1 MCFCVQCFRVL
12 KQWEKMVS
20 KFASFAALCFSHIAW
35 AVATDAPA
43 TAPAAM
49 PDKTVQVN
57 QAGKVAAL
65 LRQCRQ
71 LYPASYC
78 QKLYGS
84 SAPVGDSVGDSGQ
97 KREAGPPAAA
107 ALAPTDEGNT
117 TGQAAG
123 KQGQREGG
131 GEAEDGA
138 GECGAEGDAEEGGRS
153 LEMDTRGELAF
164 WAAKDELR
172 RMAATLLRWPALQP
186 GLAVPPP
193 LPAGAPP
200 LLCIHCVHLA
210 PYFPPL
216 VLTSRPS
223 LLFLTRHPLPDA
235 RCLAPTA

>member
-1 MCFCVQCFRVL
+1 
-12 KQWEKMVS
+12 
-20 KFASFAALCFSHIAW
+20 
-35 AVATDAPA
+35 
-43 TAPAAM
+43 
-49 PDKTVQVN
+49 
-57 QAGKVAAL
+57 
-65 LRQCRQ
+65 
-71 LYPASYC
+71 
-78 QKLYGS
+78 
-84 SAPVGDSVGDSGQ
+84 VGDSGQ

-200 LLCIHCVHLA
+200 SCAFTACTWPLA
-210 PYFPPL
+210 SLP
-216 VLTSRPS
+216 SSCPS